1 MCGIEMA
8 DVVLSYA
15 RENRQQA
22 ESLAHALEHAGWSVW
37 WDRAILPGTSFE
49 QVIEAELS
57 AARCVVVLWS
67 AAARQSN
74 WVRDEASLALSRDV
88 LVSALLDDSK
98 LPLGFRQQ
106 QTVSLA
112 HWSGSTADPAFTLLT
127 QGIAKVVAGGG
138 QPAGPRAPVAAG
150 STASRTQWTQ
160 GTITVLAL
168 GVLIG
173 VGAAIWASGLPLRS
187 GPATPARDL
196 PTSDDR
202 TVVASSQALT
212 VPARASVTLPREQVT
227 LTILSGTLE
236 RVNADT
242 RALSLHI
249 RFANN
254 GTRSFYRTYYSTL
267 RLLID
272 GLPRAPRDAPLG
284 QVEASSVDE
293 FDYRFDVPAT
303 ATHGVLRVTHDD
315 QMGEIALDFAV
326 TGR

>member
-1 MCGIEMA
+1 MA
-8 DVVLSYA
+8 DIVLSYA

-37 WDRAILPGTSFE
+37 WDHEILPGTSFE

-74 WVRDEASLALSRDV
+74 WVRDEASLALSRNV

-112 HWSGSTADPAFTLLT
+112 HWSGATSDPAFTILS

-138 QPAGPRAPVAAG
+138 QPAGPRASVAVR
-150 STASRTQWTQ
+150 STASRTQLTR
-160 GTITVLAL
+160 GTVAVLAL
-168 GVLIG
+168 GVLIA
-173 VGAAIWASGLPLRS
+173 VGAAIWASGFPLRS
-187 GPATPARDL
+187 DPAPARDV
-196 PTSDDR
+196 PTSPDR
-202 TVVASSQALT
+202 TIVASSQALT
-212 VPARASVTLPREQVT
+212 VPALATVTLPREQVT

-242 RALSLHI
+242 RVLSLHI

-254 GTRSFYRTYYSTL
+254 GTRWFYRTYYSSL

-272 GLPRAPRDAPLG
+272 GVPRAPRDPPLG
-284 QVEASSVDE
+284 QVETSSADE

-315 QMGEIALDFAV
+315 QAGEIALNFGA